1 MQRRVLGEPAGSR
14 RRKKGARLSPVLV
27 LFPCGVLL
35 FAGATLVLFSH
46 VQSNARRRP
55 LAGVVPPSPLGVP
68 PPPHPQAARS
78 SSRRV
83 VWWHAPFFSGGG
95 MGMEALQLVRALQSH
110 TEWRDRVWITSH
122 GDLALEEV
130 YAGLPAE
137 TKSQVARMVGA
148 AGRATMDDARHAIIV
163 CHSVPGAWALPQPL
177 FQTSLCPPLPLGQAA
192 FVVGRAMFETDRL
205 TPLHVERINQM
216 SEVWVPTEFHRRT
229 FTKSGVNASKV
240 VVVPEAVDTH
250 EFDPQKHRPLALP
263 LGERVFGPTWP
274 HPSAAG
280 RTTASEPYVFLSIF
294 KWETRKGWDVL
305 LRAFLSAF
313 TADDNVLLLLSTK
326 PFHSDSNFADRMAGW
341 ARRELG
347 DAAADP
353 TRMPSTYVVHEH
365 IAQHTW
371 PRLYKTADCF
381 VLPTRGEGWG
391 LPVVEAMA
399 MELPVVVTNWSGPT
413 AYLDESVG
421 YPLKVSLLT
430 EVQEG
435 AFKGHRWAQPSVE
448 HLVHLLRHVAAHRQE
463 AAARGRAARQR
474 MASEYSPTAVGERV
488 AQQLRRIDAQLLAG
502 AEDNGLQ

>member
-1 MQRRVLGEPAGSR
+1 M
-14 RRKKGARLSPVLV
+14 
-27 LFPCGVLL
+27 
-35 FAGATLVLFSH
+35 
-46 VQSNARRRP
+46 
-55 LAGVVPPSPLGVP
+55 
-68 PPPHPQAARS
+68 
-78 SSRRV
+78 
-83 VWWHAPFFSGGG
+83 
-95 MGMEALQLVRALQSH
+95 
-110 TEWRDRVWITSH
+110 
-122 GDLALEEV
+122 
-130 YAGLPAE
+130 
-137 TKSQVARMVGA
+137 
-148 AGRATMDDARHAIIV
+148 
-163 CHSVPGAWALPQPL
+163 
-177 FQTSLCPPLPLGQAA
+177 
-192 FVVGRAMFETDRL
+192 
-205 TPLHVERINQM
+205 
-216 SEVWVPTEFHRRT
+216 
-229 FTKSGVNASKV
+229 
-240 VVVPEAVDTH
+240 
-250 EFDPQKHRPLALP
+250 
-263 LGERVFGPTWP
+263 
-274 HPSAAG
+274 
-280 RTTASEPYVFLSIF
+280 
-294 KWETRKGWDVL
+294 L

-435 AFKGHRWAQPSVE
+435 AFKGRLGVPVGRLLRGCLCIGRCCHWQAQMFPSMRAGHRWAQPSVE

>member
-1 MQRRVLGEPAGSR
+1 
-14 RRKKGARLSPVLV
+14 
-27 LFPCGVLL
+27 
-35 FAGATLVLFSH
+35 
-46 VQSNARRRP
+46 
-55 LAGVVPPSPLGVP
+55 
-68 PPPHPQAARS
+68 
-78 SSRRV
+78 
-83 VWWHAPFFSGGG
+83 

-163 CHSVPGAWALPQPL
+163 CHSEPGAWALPQPL

-205 TPLHVERINQM
+205 TPLHVERWEPLWSARLGFGLSSFLHPFDTIKAAEPLPCVLVRRINQM

-294 KWETRKGWDVL
+294 KWETRKV
-305 LRAFLSAF
+305 
-313 TADDNVLLLLSTK
+313 
-326 PFHSDSNFADRMAGW
+326 SDQR
-341 ARRELG
+341 
-347 DAAADP
+347 AAAAASSP
-353 TRMPSTYVVHEH
+353 LHLAGAVTRLT
-365 IAQHTW
+365 
-371 PRLYKTADCF
+371 LTACCRP
-381 VLPTRGEGWG
+381 LTPAGLGRAAAG
-391 LPVVEAMA
+391 LPVC
-399 MELPVVVTNWSGPT
+399 L
-413 AYLDESVG
+413 Y
-421 YPLKVSLLT
+421 
-430 EVQEG
+430 
-435 AFKGHRWAQPSVE
+435 
-448 HLVHLLRHVAAHRQE
+448 
-463 AAARGRAARQR
+463 
-474 MASEYSPTAVGERV
+474 
-488 AQQLRRIDAQLLAG
+488 RR
-502 AEDNGLQ
+502 